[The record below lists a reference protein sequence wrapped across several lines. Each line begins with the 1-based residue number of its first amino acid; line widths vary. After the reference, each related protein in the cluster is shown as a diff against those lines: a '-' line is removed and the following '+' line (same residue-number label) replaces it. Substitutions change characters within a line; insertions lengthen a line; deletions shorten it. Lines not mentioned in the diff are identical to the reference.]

1 MVKQNP
7 MVTSFISLATSE
19 LYRVPIMGREG
30 YRITRG
36 EYRDLAP
43 VIKFWQG
50 GKFIAQEYVYF
61 LDDLG
66 EREIYLRD
74 MADRVSK
81 ITGVNLDDFRRADK

>member
-1 MVKQNP
+1 MAKINP

-19 LYRVPIMGREG
+19 LFRVPIMGREG

-50 GKFIAQEYVYF
+50 GKFIAQDYVYL

-74 MADRVSK
+74 MAIRVCK
-81 ITGVNLDDFRRADK
+81 ITGINLDDFRRADK